1 MYCSITWFG
10 FSVCVCMYLKL
21 VLFKWLKY
29 YNFVPVNAS
38 FSITS
43 INIAYQVIWL
53 FWSRLAKTPIM
64 KVKSFV
70 YPVKCESPH
79 LHDYAVW
86 GSDTSSQVY
95 DGVTNSSLLL
105 VLGSGGGLGQV
116 QPPGDRHCSC
126 VRQGGQGRKC
136 TGWVRCKRFCWL
148 SFLLCVGYMC
158 PLTHGLQRQPQPCS
172 SLFQSLPHKITTPL
186 WVTWAGPP
194 PCVVL
199 LMVCFP
205 FFSLLLVLSNICT
218 AMSFWELP

>member
-10 FSVCVCMYLKL
+10 FSVCVCMYLKS

-86 GSDTSSQVY
+86 GSDSSSLVY

-126 VRQGGQGRKC
+126 ERRWYGRKV
-136 TGWVRCKRFCWL
+136 VRVGSAHGEWDAKGFAGSLFC
-148 SFLLCVGYMC
+148 SVSGCMC
-158 PLTHGLQRQPQPCS
+158 PLIHGLQLQPQPCS
-172 SLFQSLPHKITTPL
+172 SLFQSLPNALVSHVGWTAP
-186 WVTWAGPP
+186 VCGPP
-194 PCVVL
+194 NGL
-199 LMVCFP
+199 L
-205 FFSLLLVLSNICT
+205 
-218 AMSFWELP
+218 SFL